1 MGMLFL
7 SAVGPKGEELAM
19 QAGKVTDV
27 PVGWDSEFESA
38 TFDSDSMDEAE
49 LQGVV
54 FDALA
59 GIDAEWRSHLALA
72 E

>member
-19 QAGKVTDV
+19 QAGKVTEI
-27 PVGWDSEFESA
+27 PVGFDPEFESA

-54 FDALA
+54 FDALG
-59 GIDAEWRSHLALA
+59 GIDPEWHSHLELA
-72 E
+72 A